1 MASQQL
7 TLTSTS
13 DLRAKGQD
21 VLNIADEFKQ
31 TLNTAQ
37 QNVSGILEN
46 WKDDNG
52 KVFGEKYEELASVFG
67 DCNENLQQMGQ
78 LLNKQAS
85 ELEELLAQEEAEL
98 NAAKNA

>member
-1 MASQQL
+1 MASQQIS
-7 TLTSTS
+7 LTSTS
-13 DLRAKGQD
+13 DLKAKGQD

-52 KVFGEKYEELASVFG
+52 RVFEEKYEELASVFG
-67 DCNENLQQMGQ
+67 SCNENLQTMGE
-78 LLNKQAS
+78 LLNKQAN
-85 ELEELLAQEEAEL
+85 EIDQMLAQEQAEL
-98 NAAKNA
+98 NAARGQ